1 MRTLTTLLAIATL
14 TTGCAGTLARSPGA
28 PEVPSEEALKQDRLD
43 RARAFEHMIVGN
55 AAVSSGNCSAAMS
68 EYAAAQRLW
77 IFAVDT
83 DTTAAYMSRCGFATR

>member
-1 MRTLTTLLAIATL
+1 MRTLMTLLAIATL
-14 TTGCAGTLARSPGA
+14 TTGCAGTLGPNPGT
-28 PEVPSEEALKQDRLD
+28 PQVPSEAALRQDRHD
-43 RARAFEHMIVGN
+43 REKAFEHMIVGN

-83 DTTAAYMSRCGFATR
+83 DTTAAYTSRCGFATR